1 MVFFLSI
8 FNCNFQNTPLI
19 VTSDFINKVLLLLL
33 LQKKKKKKKWCFQ
46 LGKVSKLGV
55 FKIETLLYL

>member
-1 MVFFLSI
+1 
-8 FNCNFQNTPLI
+8 
-19 VTSDFINKVLLLLL
+19 VTIDYINKLL
-33 LQKKKKKKKWCFQ
+33 LQIIQKKKKKKKKWCFQ